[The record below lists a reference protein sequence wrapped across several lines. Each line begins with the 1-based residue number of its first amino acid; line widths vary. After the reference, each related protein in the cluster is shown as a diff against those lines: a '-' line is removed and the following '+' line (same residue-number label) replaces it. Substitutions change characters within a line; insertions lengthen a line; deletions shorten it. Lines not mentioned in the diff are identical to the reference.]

1 MKCLESLIDSTNP
14 FTFYD
19 LHIQIWTIFLQFKDK
34 KNWVKKEPSEVGNH
48 WHNTIVLLDIEELT

>member
-34 KNWVKKEPSEVGNH
+34 KKIG
-48 WHNTIVLLDIEELT
+48 

>member
-34 KNWVKKEPSEVGNH
+34 KILGKKRTKWGGQS
-48 WHNTIVLLDIEELT
+48 LA

>member
-1 MKCLESLIDSTNP
+1 MTVQTL
-14 FTFYD
+14 
-19 LHIQIWTIFLQFKDK
+19 LHFMIYTYRFELFSYNSKTK